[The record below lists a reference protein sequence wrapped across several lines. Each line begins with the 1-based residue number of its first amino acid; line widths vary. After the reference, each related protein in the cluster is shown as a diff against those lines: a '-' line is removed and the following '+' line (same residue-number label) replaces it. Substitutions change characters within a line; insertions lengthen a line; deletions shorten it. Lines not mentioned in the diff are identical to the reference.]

1 MTMRMTMRIRMTMRM
16 RMTLKK
22 KIKIE
27 RLKIVLSIKHNS
39 IVQK

>member
-1 MTMRMTMRIRMTMRM
+1 MTMRIRMTMRM
-16 RMTLKK
+16 RMTLKKK